1 MTGKGGTAPFTG
13 GWRGGGSVVVLE
25 PSVHLIVAKLMV
37 LIVTSMV
44 VVLICKLPAVLCRNV
59 VYGLAIRANILNFSY
74 CLGGGGHLEQ
84 SGSIIY
90 KTVVC

>member
-1 MTGKGGTAPFTG
+1 MSRRGLSVNFFG

-37 LIVTSMV
+37 LIVTNMV
-44 VVLICKLPAVLCRNV
+44 VRFVCKLAPVLSRNV
-59 VYGLAIRANILNFSY
+59 VYGLAVRTNILNLSY

-84 SGSIIY
+84 
-90 KTVVC
+90 